1 MVELEYNGKDL
12 HLRDILFWDV
22 DKGKLDPEGSRML
35 IIERVITRGNLQ
47 EFTEL
52 VNFYSRKELADA
64 VVRIGYLDNRT
75 LNFVSKYFNIPKK
88 EFKCYIKKQSVRIHW
103 NS

>member
-1 MVELEYNGKDL
+1 MIELIKKDR
-12 HLRDILFWDV
+12 HLQIRDVLFWDV
-22 DKGKLDPEGSRML
+22 DPGKLDPSGSHML

-75 LNFVSKYFNIPKK
+75 LNFVSKYF
-88 EFKCYIKKQSVRIHW
+88 
-103 NS
+103 